1 MYDSKPYPLCFLYKK
16 TEPYILYC
24 VRSAHR
30 VSGWTRH
37 GSKGGTGDHLL
48 SPVNILVFSCP
59 RQTTKCDG
67 LSHQLAPSVHSSTP
81 MIRAALLLFAVSPL
95 FGQSAAALLSRLD
108 GVSWEAPP
116 TAACTPR
123 IPIQMD
129 IYATDQ
135 WTHHCT
141 GTRDGLI
148 REDFF
153 YVFGEPGRIARLR
166 VDVRPV
172 DESPENT
179 ARLLPALQRTLTAH
193 FGAGTHEPELM
204 EIGFRHL
211 RYGQPIVGD
220 HWKGGGLHY
229 FLHANLSASQ
239 PMGVRKGV
247 QLVVITDRLFAE
259 REKDALILR
268 AEGIFGESQED
279 DNPVCARL
287 KARIGA
293 PYARAMAADL
303 TQPAGRT
310 RKIAETIQ
318 DLAAILR
325 DADNSGAPHRALC
338 LLAADDVVNK
348 LAQSLDTPA
357 PLQPLL
363 SRYGVKL
370 GGMTHYGGLEYG
382 HQLLW
387 RVWRESPETEAGELA
402 FLELQGGG
410 WSTESGEGCPPNP
423 DLFREVIDKAE
434 AFLAGHPKTDFRRQV
449 LHALAVAHE
458 SWWSIAHARADDQWV
473 SGIPYPRSAA
483 NAQLAEQARDA
494 AIRYYR
500 EVAALAPDSPEAAS
514 ALRRL
519 PRLVLG
525 LDTGQRRFFC
535 SYC

>member
-1 MYDSKPYPLCFLYKK
+1 
-16 TEPYILYC
+16 
-24 VRSAHR
+24 
-30 VSGWTRH
+30 
-37 GSKGGTGDHLL
+37 
-48 SPVNILVFSCP
+48 
-59 RQTTKCDG
+59 
-67 LSHQLAPSVHSSTP
+67 
-81 MIRAALLLFAVSPL
+81 MIRAVLLLFAVSPL

-123 IPIQMD
+123 VPIQMD

-179 ARLLPALQRTLTAH
+179 ARLLPALQRTLTAR
-193 FGAGTHEPELM
+193 FGPPTHEPELM

-247 QLVVITDRLFAE
+247 QLVVLTDRLFAE
-259 REKDALILR
+259 REKDAQILR
-268 AEGIFGESQED
+268 VEGFGGPPPEED
-279 DNPVCARL
+279 EEIIQARL

-293 PYARAMAADL
+293 PYVRAMQADL
-303 TQPAGRT
+303 ATSPDRARLV
-310 RKIAETIQ
+310 RETIQ
-318 DLAAILR
+318 DLTAILR
-325 DADNSGAPHRALC
+325 ESDGAGEPRRALG
-338 LLAADDVVNK
+338 LLAADAVVNK
-348 LAQSLDTPA
+348 LSGWLVEILPNEARESAAAAGVRRLLA
-357 PLQPLL
+357 P
-363 SRYGVKL
+363 YGVKL
-370 GGMTHYGGLEYG
+370 GGMTHEGGLDYG
-382 HQLLW
+382 RELLW
-387 RVWRESPETEAGELA
+387 RVWRESPGTEAGELA

-410 WSTESGEGCPPNP
+410 WNTDSGEGCPPNP

-434 AFLAGHPKTDFRRQV
+434 AFLAGHPRTDFRLQV
-449 LHALAVAHE
+449 LYALAVAHE
-458 SWWSIAHARADDQWV
+458 SWWSIAHSSADDQWV
-473 SGIPYPRSAA
+473 SGIPYPRRAA
-483 NAQLAEQARDA
+483 NAQQAEQARDA

-500 EVAALAPDSPEAAS
+500 EVVALAPDSPEGAS